1 MKRTFSIA
9 VPWNAPAPE
18 GAEQGAKQV
27 SFDASRNILTLAADP
42 LGIVPLHYFAGKDA
56 FVCSDDLDEIERLA
70 GEPLGISLI
79 ALRAYM
85 EFQYVPYPYTIWT
98 NVLRVPPGHAL
109 EVNLRTRTT
118 TLRRTWI
125 RKTTP
130 KSDIAYFDA
139 CKRLREI
146 MQGVVR
152 RSMPANPEEQVG
164 VLLSGGL
171 DSSVIAALVL
181 QETRKPLICVT
192 IGIDDPSYDETKRAA
207 SAVRRL
213 ERDAKHGL
221 RHVVER
227 MRNDDFDLL
236 SLLTR
241 NVGQPY
247 ADASMLPTFLAAR
260 KMKEFVETAF
270 CGDAADE
277 MYGGYERYQAMR
289 LLRASNILP
298 RALWRSAASLIPDSG
313 ERTFAGRARRL
324 LRLASLPDALRY
336 RALMTHFASDELTR
350 LAPGLPDFEWIP
362 ESEASNYA
370 ERFNDWDIRTYLP
383 GDAIPKMELCAS
395 TAGLN
400 VLSPFADM
408 ESVEFS
414 SSLPFRF
421 KQRGRIRK
429 RILADAFRD
438 MIPESALG
446 RKRGFGVPL
455 ASLFR
460 TAWRERMRERVL
472 DESLSVWFDRK
483 ERERLADDHL
493 RGASD
498 HSYPLFSLIVLSF
511 WLEMRKKR
519 DSLLQKSKTAV
530 N

>member
-1 MKRTFSIA
+1 MKRTFAIS
-9 VPWNAPAPE
+9 VPWNSPAPK
-18 GAEQGAKQV
+18 GAEQGARQV
-27 SFDASRNILTLAADP
+27 SFDAARNVLTLAADP
-42 LGIVPLHYFAGKDA
+42 LGIVPLHYFSGKEA

-70 GEPLGISLI
+70 GEPLEISPA

-85 EFQYVPYPYTIWT
+85 EFQHVPYPYTIWKG
-98 NVLRVPPGHAL
+98 VLRVPPGHAL
-109 EVNLRTRTT
+109 DADLRTRTT

-125 RKTTP
+125 RRTEP
-130 KSDIAYFDA
+130 KSDIAYPDA

-181 QETRKPLICVT
+181 REMRKPLVCVT
-192 IGIDDPSYDETKRAA
+192 VGSDDPAYDETERAA
-207 SAVRRL
+207 AAVRRF
-213 ERDAKHGL
+213 ERDARHGI

-227 MRNDDFDLL
+227 MRGDDFELL
-236 SLLTR
+236 PQLIR
-241 NVGQPY
+241 NAGQPY

-260 KMKEFVETAF
+260 KMKEFADTAF

-298 RALWRSAASLIPDSG
+298 RPLWRAAASLMPDSG
-313 ERTFAGRARRL
+313 ERTFAGRARRF
-324 LRLASLPDALRY
+324 LRLASLPDASHY

-362 ESEASNYA
+362 ESGASDYA

-383 GDAIPKMELCAS
+383 GDAIPKMELCSS
-395 TAGLN
+395 TAGLH

-414 SSLPFRF
+414 ASLPFRF
-421 KQRGRIRK
+421 KQRGRVRK

-438 MIPESALG
+438 MIPAAALG

-460 TAWRERMRERVL
+460 SAWRERMRERVL
-472 DESLSVWFDRK
+472 DDSLSVWFDRK
-483 ERERLADDHL
+483 ERERLADEHL
-493 RGASD
+493 SGARD
-498 HSYPLFSLIVLSF
+498 HSCPLFSLIVLSF

-519 DSLLQKSKTAV
+519 DFLLQKSKTAV